1 MSEVLEAGAI
11 LSSVDEP
18 PRLHPQSREPLR
30 PRDFADELLAE
41 ASADAREQQQHAR
54 RAYDGPDRAMI
65 ARDDDFPSWS
75 CTASWRRPSDLEASQ
90 LRVVGRCRAPRYE
103 ERLCQAVVELAFRG
117 SANMENW
124 LTNCTA
130 GLTGTQVGGLREC
143 GKVHSGWQDAYLSL
157 REEMLATMDASL
169 ASLGVEPLGQTI
181 LAWVTGH
188 SLGGALATLA
198 AYDLASSRGYN
209 VRCVLWA
216 SPRIGDAEFVTA
228 YQSAVPRTARFV
240 NKFDFVSRLP
250 ISPGD
255 DNGDAAVLN
264 EMALSVLGSV
274 LAAPHM
280 VFGASGYRHVCR
292 GVMLDP
298 QADRGTWLAPSA
310 AAASRGRGITA
321 MLSLFKWAHDL
332 STYEANLEEAI
343 SRVAGGETG
352 GGNQRAEHASAPPAL
367 LTLPAMPAIP
377 AMLAMPA
384 LPALPALPAM
394 PTIPA
399 LPALP
404 VPSQP
409 EPSPTEQAGLNS
421 DGLWLGPRPLSTA

>member
-1 MSEVLEAGAI
+1 MSEGPEAAVVLAR
-11 LSSVDEP
+11 VDVP
-18 PRLHPQSREPLR
+18 PGFPPQSREPPR
-30 PRDFADELLAE
+30 QRDFADKLLAE

-54 RAYDGPDRAMI
+54 RAYDGPGRAI
-65 ARDDDFPSWS
+65 LAGEDDFPSWS
-75 CTASWRRPSDLEASQ
+75 CTSSWRRPLDLDASQ
-90 LRVVGRCRAPRYE
+90 LRVVGRCRVPRYE
-103 ERLCQAVVELAFRG
+103 ERPSQAVVELAFRG
-117 SANMENW
+117 STNMENW

-130 GLTGTQVGGLREC
+130 GLTGTQVGGLRDC

-169 ASLGVEPLGQTI
+169 ASLDVDPTGQSI

-198 AYDLASSRGYN
+198 AYDLASSRGYS

-216 SPRIGDAEFVTA
+216 SPRVGDAEFVTA
-228 YQSAVPRTARFV
+228 FQSAVPRTARFV

-280 VFGASGYRHVCR
+280 AFGATGYRHVCR

-298 QADRGTWLAPSA
+298 LADRGAWLSSSA
-310 AAASRGRGITA
+310 AAASRGQGITA
-321 MLSLFKWAHDL
+321 MLSVFKWAHDL
-332 STYEANLEEAI
+332 PTYEANLEEAI
-343 SRVAGGETG
+343 SRVTGGEIAGGDQHVA
-352 GGNQRAEHASAPPAL
+352 NAAALPAL
-367 LTLPAMPAIP
+367 AMPSIPSMPAMPAMP
-377 AMLAMPA
+377 ALPGLPGLPALPAMPA
-384 LPALPALPAM
+384 LPALLIMPAQ
-394 PTIPA
+394 
-399 LPALP
+399 
-404 VPSQP
+404 S
-409 EPSPTEQAGLNS
+409 EPSPTEQGGLNG
-421 DGLWLGPRPLSTA
+421 DGIWLGPRPLSAA